1 MTAVFTPSLFDAAPD
16 GSWGPGAL
24 PAGPADVSWTGAHR
38 TRLDERSWVDVVPGW
53 MPGADVWFDELVGE
67 VAWNQ
72 RHRRMFTQEIV
83 EPRLTCAWALADA
96 PSPSEHLAAA
106 LLERYREP
114 FDRVSANFYRDGADS
129 VAWHGDRVR
138 FVHPQP
144 VVAIVSLGAPRR
156 FGLRPLAGGGTRWLT
171 VCGGD
176 LLVMGGRCQHEWQ
189 HTVPKEPGAG
199 PRISVTFRHGDR
211 GPTGA
216 RTERARDVPAW
227 ALR

>member
-24 PAGPADVSWTGAHR
+24 PAGPAAVSWTGAHR

-53 MPGADVWFDELVGE
+53 MPGADLWFDELVGE
-67 VAWNQ
+67 GAWTQ
-72 RHRRMFTQEIV
+72 RPRRMFTQEIV
-83 EPRLTCAWALADA
+83 EPRLTCGWALADA

-144 VVAIVSLGAPRR
+144 VVAIVSFGPPRR
-156 FGLRPLAGGGTRWLT
+156 FGLQRAAGA
-171 VCGGD
+171 
-176 LLVMGGRCQHEWQ
+176 H
-189 HTVPKEPGAG
+189 
-199 PRISVTFRHGDR
+199 
-211 GPTGA
+211 
-216 RTERARDVPAW
+216 
-227 ALR
+227 

>member
-24 PAGPADVSWTGAHR
+24 PAGPAGGSRTGAHP

-96 PSPSEHLAAA
+96 PAPSEHPAAA
-106 LLERYREP
+106 LPQRDPRP
-114 FDRVSANFYRDGADS
+114 FD
-129 VAWHGDRVR
+129 
-138 FVHPQP
+138 P
-144 VVAIVSLGAPRR
+144 AP
-156 FGLRPLAGGGTRWLT
+156 
-171 VCGGD
+171 
-176 LLVMGGRCQHEWQ
+176 
-189 HTVPKEPGAG
+189 
-199 PRISVTFRHGDR
+199 
-211 GPTGA
+211 
-216 RTERARDVPAW
+216 PA
-227 ALR
+227 

>member
-1 MTAVFTPSLFDAAPD
+1 
-16 GSWGPGAL
+16 
-24 PAGPADVSWTGAHR
+24 
-38 TRLDERSWVDVVPGW
+38 VVPGW
-53 MPGADVWFDELVGE
+53 MPGADVWFDELVGG

-83 EPRLTCAWALADA
+83 EPRLTCGWALADA

-106 LLERYREP
+106 LVEHYREP

-138 FVHPQP
+138 FVHPRP

-156 FGLRPLAGGGTRWLT
+156 FGLRALAGGDTRWLT

-199 PRISVTFRHGDR
+199 PRISVTFRHGDP